1 MSPRLV
7 FIPLL
12 LASLAACGTPQEQC
26 IRRETAE
33 LRKVERLLADTQ
45 GNLARGYGYET
56 DTITTHQWVACIA
69 PGSGVVGR
77 PVRTTMCF
85 EPQTETI
92 RREVPLAIGATV
104 PRRMPTRMPTPAQR
118 YIHTVTPPTN
128 GVTPS
133 GGNTATTATADTA
146 PPSPLRGPL
155 PSGCDPRERLDV
167 ANATMIDVVRGIAE
181 GHYDLSTPC
190 DLMSVAELA
199 GHVVMAMRR
208 IACAGRAVPV
218 QDWPVDAAD
227 VGVGEWVDALVDARA
242 DASAAWADDSLL
254 ERPTALPWGTFPGAE
269 VLDVYTNEMTMH
281 AWDLAVATGQQPEWD
296 DTVVA
301 AALEVARQ
309 MLPAENRRALYEE
322 ISAARGLNEVG
333 VPFAEAVPIPDDA
346 PAIDRLVAWNG
357 RDPSYAPT

>member
-1 MSPRLV
+1 MS
-7 FIPLL
+7 
-12 LASLAACGTPQEQC
+12 AS
-26 IRRETAE
+26 
-33 LRKVERLLADTQ
+33 
-45 GNLARGYGYET
+45 
-56 DTITTHQWVACIA
+56 
-69 PGSGVVGR
+69 
-77 PVRTTMCF
+77 
-85 EPQTETI
+85 
-92 RREVPLAIGATV
+92 AT
-104 PRRMPTRMPTPAQR
+104 
-118 YIHTVTPPTN
+118 
-128 GVTPS
+128 S
-133 GGNTATTATADTA
+133 DTATTATSDTA

-199 GHVVMAMRR
+199 EHVVMAMRR

-296 DTVVA
+296 AEVLA
-301 AALEVARQ
+301 ASLAVMHQQLPMADRTPIWDAVFAQVPEGVEV
-309 MLPAENRRALYEE
+309 E
-322 ISAARGLNEVG
+322 
-333 VPFAEAVPIPDDA
+333 VPFANAVEVADDA
-346 PAIDRLVAWNG
+346 PLIDRLVAWNG
-357 RDPSYAPT
+357 RQL